1 MRSEKERLMEEALA
15 IINGS
20 RREDYGP
27 PERNFERIALL
38 HTAYLRARGL
48 LRSTD
53 AITSVD
59 VCRMQGLVKVCRRM
73 ETPNHED
80 SLRDDLGY
88 TLLEIEMVLEQPEKE
103 DVVRVDWPA
112 TPDDEISRRQAEHR
126 ADYLAR
132 QQAAE

>member
-1 MRSEKERLMEEALA
+1 MRGEKERLMEEALA

-48 LRSTD
+48 LDSTD
-53 AITSVD
+53 VITSVD

-73 ETPNHED
+73 ETPNHVD

-88 TLLEIEMVLEQPEKE
+88 TLLEIEMVLEPQQPP
-103 DVVRVDWPA
+103 VYVDWPA
-112 TPDDEISRRQAEHR
+112 TGGRQTEEEAKAEM
-126 ADYLAR
+126 AAYITC